1 MRERDGEEEMVHAG
15 GRSFSESSDPG
26 PSSGR
31 DSSDAECT
39 DGDRRGQRMLFSESS
54 SKHDELRPDEV
65 AE

>member
-15 GRSFSESSDPG
+15 GRSLSESSDPG

-39 DGDRRGQRMLFSESS
+39 DGDRRGQTKLTSEFSSGL
-54 SKHDELRPDEV
+54 DELRLDEE